1 MGLFTGL
8 LTLPLA
14 PARGVVWV
22 AERLYEQAEQEMD
35 ESASVRRA
43 LLEVQAARE
52 AGTLS
57 EKEAADQEAVLFQRL
72 WEARREAGGG
82 KV

>member
-1 MGLFTGL
+1 MGLVTGL

-22 AERLYEQAEQEMD
+22 AERLYEQAEQELND
-35 ESASVRRA
+35 SGSVRRR

-57 EKEAADQEAVLFQRL
+57 EAEASAQEAALLQTL
-72 WEARREAGGG
+72 WAAGNGVGGG

>member
-22 AERLYEQAEQEMD
+22 AERLYEQAEQQMD
-35 ESASVRRA
+35 DSGSIRRR

-52 AGTLS
+52 AGTMT
-57 EKEAADQEAVLFQRL
+57 ETEAAEQEAALFQRL
-72 WEARREAGGG
+72 WEARRAAGGEE
-82 KV
+82 V